1 MGGMVIRESF
11 ALGGEGWR
19 GLLWRWQ
26 TWAGTALLVVCLSLV
41 LCLGVR
47 VLCIRSHLGGIGAF
61 LPEMLRVS
69 AFGVVVMI
77 SLVPLVVVQV
87 MGMFNLAM
95 VCLLYVLH
103 LVNNTSLGEVTALS
117 LKGAMDHAFLFVV
130 LVLLQRDV
138 R

>member
-1 MGGMVIRESF
+1 
-11 ALGGEGWR
+11 
-19 GLLWRWQ
+19 
-26 TWAGTALLVVCLSLV
+26 
-41 LCLGVR
+41 
-47 VLCIRSHLGGIGAF
+47 
-61 LPEMLRVS
+61 MLRVS

-95 VCLLYVLH
+95 VCLLDVLH

-138 R
+138 RRFHMVDIALIGWI